1 MFPLFNVTAVV
12 SAALALQ
19 AEGGSQ
25 RDEVAAAAA
34 DEETSCVRADR
45 RDTSDVP
52 DASCRAV
59 AKSILTSNSARRLMR
74 FMLCVLS
81 C

>member
-25 RDEVAAAAA
+25 RDVVAAAA